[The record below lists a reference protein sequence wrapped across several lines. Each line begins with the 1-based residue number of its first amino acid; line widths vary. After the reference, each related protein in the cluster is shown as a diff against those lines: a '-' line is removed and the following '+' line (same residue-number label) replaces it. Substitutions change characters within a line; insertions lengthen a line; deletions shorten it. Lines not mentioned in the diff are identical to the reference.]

1 MSCETFDPRDWL
13 RRFEAAGGWY
23 VVQDDKVWTGWKA
36 FGEPQEEQA
45 REVWRELAGREDR
58 REMVRAILI

>member
-1 MSCETFDPRDWL
+1 MTCDPFDPLDWL

-45 REVWRELAGREDR
+45 REVWRELVGREDR
-58 REMVRAILI
+58 REMVRAILV